1 LEDQAMKLFAALF
14 ASACLV
20 GCAGSPVGDAIAG
33 PERLAVRDD
42 ATCQSYGAAP
52 GSDAYAQCRMMTANN
67 RHAGH
72 QAAYNRAAI
81 GMAMASQPAPVA
93 QPVQWINPP
102 PQTVIVQPRPN
113 YLQDS
118 INAHMQDKRF

>member
-1 LEDQAMKLFAALF
+1 MKLFAALVS
-14 ASACLV
+14 SACLV

-33 PERLAVRDD
+33 PERLAARDD

-72 QAAYNRAAI
+72 QAAYNRAAV
-81 GMAMASQPAPVA
+81 GMAMASQPAPA
-93 QPVQWINPP
+93 PQPVQWINPP
-102 PQTVIVQPRPN
+102 PHRVIVQPQPN
-113 YLQDS
+113 LLQGS
-118 INAHMQDKRF
+118 INHHMQANRF